1 MHSRTLLLA
10 AAACGLLACARQV
23 PPAPTSSAPA
33 PPRAV
38 RLLLDTPERETGA
51 LSRRREDVEVDA
63 TEGERTPRIVAT
75 GQTPSLRLE
84 GSRARLYGDAK
95 ASLGFS
101 VDNFL
106 LLEVLDANGKVVR
119 RAAVGFTEGVLIGKE
134 VVDSLGRRAFSFE
147 AGEVDVTDLLPESE
161 PFQLRATA
169 LDYWG
174 VGRVSDV
181 FLVLAPESRP
191 SAGDDDLRGQ

>member
-23 PPAPTSSAPA
+23 PSPPTSSPPAAP
-33 PPRAV
+33 RSV

-51 LSRRREDVEVDA
+51 LARLREDVEVDA
-63 TEGERTPRIVAT
+63 NEGERTPRIVAT

-95 ASLGFS
+95 GELGFS

-106 LLEVLDANGKVVR
+106 LLEVLDGSGKVVR
-119 RAAVGFTEGVLIGKE
+119 RAVVGFTEGVHIGKE
-134 VVDSLGRRAFSFE
+134 QVDSLGRRAFSFE
-147 AGEVDVTDLLPESE
+147 AGEVDVTSLLPESE

-181 FLVLAPESRP
+181 FLRLAPESRP
-191 SAGDDDLRGQ
+191 SGDPDDLRNQ